1 MKVLTVAVLLLGA
14 GMLIRAQSTHG
25 GSLAGKLT
33 DINSAPLAGATVVLR
48 NQATGAAVRATTAR
62 DGGFRFTGLETG
74 RYRLEADSAQ
84 LGHGRLD
91 DITVSAG
98 HEARVVAAMQF
109 ALASKAPIHSVLLE
123 KPSLMLPA
131 TAAPV
136 STMSASLPSAL
147 PSKPLR
153 QLSLGILSVSIL
165 VPESPLPQTQTLPVI
180 LRLRPVEP
188 MVTAALPT
196 ITLPKHEAN
205 QIAAV
210 NAGLTA
216 SLSAATGLRA
226 AMHWKLPRANSTRAE
241 FERDDPVS
249 SAVTSKLSATELQS
263 LPATGRR
270 WEEFVMD
277 TPTAA
282 AAPGSSQVS
291 LRGAGPQG
299 ADASIDGASTQ
310 LAFGAAAGSSP
321 GSQEQSSPGE
331 GRSEPQGM
339 GQPWSGG
346 RFSVSEAAVHSVR
359 TVAGNVEAGGAHAA
373 GGRINVE
380 TQHGSNG
387 LHGQGF
393 IFDRQ
398 NNWGARNPFTQWVTE
413 TAPGTSTAVPVFT
426 PQPFTPPDHEITWGI
441 GAGSDIRRNK
451 LFWFAALDSL
461 RRNDPGLGMVKHPY
475 LSPAVCK
482 TPPCSPIGFFA
493 QPSNDQMQ
501 LLGAQLGTSTNLALA
516 NYSEVLETL
525 DGLLGPA
532 PRTATQWTGFGR
544 IDWKASERQN
554 FTLEG
559 IGALWN
565 SPGGGLTGLSGNYG
579 NHSFGSTK
587 ASKEWLLGRW
597 EAFLTPNLLAV
608 TQASAGRDILTARP
622 DTPSAFEQ
630 TFLDGNSW
638 GQLPQIVVDNR
649 YGFTI
654 GNPSRFGQG
663 SYPDERLYHGEEMV
677 DWVRNGLLV
686 KAGFELDHNSDATS
700 LLSPVGLAV
709 TPPRCIR
716 RCHAR

>member
-1 MKVLTVAVLLLGA
+1 MRALSQDLPRAGVRMAGVERNWVKVLTVAVLLLGA

-33 DINSAPLAGATVVLR
+33 DINSTPLAGATVVLR

-74 RYRLEADSAQ
+74 QYRLEADSAQ

-98 HEARVVAAMQF
+98 HEARVLAAMQF

-123 KPSLMLPA
+123 KPSLMIPA

-180 LRLRPVEP
+180 LQLRPVEP

-282 AAPGSSQVS
+282 AAPGSS
-291 LRGAGPQG
+291 
-299 ADASIDGASTQ
+299 
-310 LAFGAAAGSSP
+310 
-321 GSQEQSSPGE
+321 
-331 GRSEPQGM
+331 
-339 GQPWSGG
+339 
-346 RFSVSEAAVHSVR
+346 
-359 TVAGNVEAGGAHAA
+359 
-373 GGRINVE
+373 
-380 TQHGSNG
+380 
-387 LHGQGF
+387 
-393 IFDRQ
+393 
-398 NNWGARNPFTQWVTE
+398 
-413 TAPGTSTAVPVFT
+413 
-426 PQPFTPPDHEITWGI
+426 
-441 GAGSDIRRNK
+441 
-451 LFWFAALDSL
+451 
-461 RRNDPGLGMVKHPY
+461 
-475 LSPAVCK
+475 
-482 TPPCSPIGFFA
+482 
-493 QPSNDQMQ
+493 
-501 LLGAQLGTSTNLALA
+501 
-516 NYSEVLETL
+516 
-525 DGLLGPA
+525 
-532 PRTATQWTGFGR
+532 
-544 IDWKASERQN
+544 
-554 FTLEG
+554 
-559 IGALWN
+559 
-565 SPGGGLTGLSGNYG
+565 
-579 NHSFGSTK
+579 
-587 ASKEWLLGRW
+587 
-597 EAFLTPNLLAV
+597 
-608 TQASAGRDILTARP
+608 
-622 DTPSAFEQ
+622 
-630 TFLDGNSW
+630 
-638 GQLPQIVVDNR
+638 
-649 YGFTI
+649 
-654 GNPSRFGQG
+654 
-663 SYPDERLYHGEEMV
+663 
-677 DWVRNGLLV
+677 
-686 KAGFELDHNSDATS
+686 
-700 LLSPVGLAV
+700 
-709 TPPRCIR
+709 
-716 RCHAR
+716 